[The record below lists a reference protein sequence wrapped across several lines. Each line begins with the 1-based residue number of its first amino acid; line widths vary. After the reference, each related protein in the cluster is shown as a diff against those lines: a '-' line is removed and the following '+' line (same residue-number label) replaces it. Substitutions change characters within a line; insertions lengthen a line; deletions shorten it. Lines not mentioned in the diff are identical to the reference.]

1 MWDILSFFDNLNYYE
16 SDEQHW
22 NDMTKFL
29 EAYIE
34 ARVPDNMKLTY
45 HSNLKTGG
53 KEICGR
59 DRNTLERLKHMIQIF
74 ILIHYGTKCVTILH
88 ISISSVLYFFQ
99 RLVSTTN
106 IQWEYVVYSMI

>member
-34 ARVPDNMKLTY
+34 AWVN
-45 HSNLKTGG
+45 
-53 KEICGR
+53 
-59 DRNTLERLKHMIQIF
+59 HME
-74 ILIHYGTKCVTILH
+74 LIYYL
-88 ISISSVLYFFQ
+88 
-99 RLVSTTN
+99 
-106 IQWEYVVYSMI
+106 